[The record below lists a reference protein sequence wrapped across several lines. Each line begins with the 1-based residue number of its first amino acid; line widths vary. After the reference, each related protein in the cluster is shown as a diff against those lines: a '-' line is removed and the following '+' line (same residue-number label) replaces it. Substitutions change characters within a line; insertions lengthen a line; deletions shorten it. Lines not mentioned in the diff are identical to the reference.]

1 MDTEFITVFDIISAL
16 IWSVLLLIIVG
27 YKKSNNVPV
36 SLKPYFIPSY
46 LFRSL
51 FGVLFALAYIFIL
64 GGGDTKA
71 YFQGANTLNNLFV
84 KSPLLYLESMWSDPS
99 SLLLSKHFDSITGYP
114 PSWIYKEKEGWFV
127 CKIAS
132 VLSLITFKS
141 YFAMTLIIAYFSF
154 SSSFRLLSLIEKL
167 KLHSTRNLV
176 FAFLLIPS
184 VGFWCS
190 GLSKDSIVLIATMYL
205 LWAAFEVL
213 INLNPLK
220 FKNILLILLCVYVIY
235 SIRPFMLMAISAPLF
250 LSFGTRLTRRFESN
264 WTIKTL
270 LRSVYVVIGL
280 ASIYFFMTSPYILTL
295 INEATIIKDDFTSND
310 IYTGKKYDIGIVDFS
325 LFGLIKSLPIVVF
338 YGFYRPFITESLTPT
353 LFLNG
358 IESLIFMFLTLK
370 FFISKNIIKK
380 LRMLSKNEL
389 LLFAILFAVILS
401 FIAAFTSVIF
411 GVLVRIRSILLPF
424 LVLILTIKLSD
435 KDNITET
442 KELE

>member
-1 MDTEFITVFDIISAL
+1 MDTIFINVFDVISGL

-27 YKKSNNVPV
+27 YKKSNNVPET
-36 SLKPYFIPSY
+36 LKPYFIPSY
-46 LFRSL
+46 LFRSF
-51 FGVLFALAYIFIL
+51 FGILFALAYIFIL

-84 KSPLLYLESMWSDPS
+84 KSPILYLESMWSDPS
-99 SLLLSKHFDSITGYP
+99 SLLLSKHFDSMTGYP

-154 SSSFRLLSLIEKL
+154 SSSFRLLALIEKL

-190 GLSKDSIVLIATMYL
+190 GLSKDSIILIATMYL
-205 LWAAFEVL
+205 LWAVFEVL
-213 INLNPLK
+213 INLNHLK
-220 FKNILLILLCVYVIY
+220 FKNILLILICVYVIY
-235 SIRPFMLMAISAPLF
+235 SIRPFMLMAISVPFL

-264 WTIKTL
+264 WTFKTL

-325 LFGLIKSLPIVVF
+325 LLGLIKSLPIVVF

-370 FFISKNIIKK
+370 FFLSKNIIKK
-380 LRMLSKNEL
+380 LSMISKNEL

-411 GVLVRIRSILLPF
+411 GVLVRMRAILLPF
-424 LVLILTIKLSD
+424 LLLILTIKLSD
-435 KDNITET
+435 NDNITET

>member
-1 MDTEFITVFDIISAL
+1 MNTTFITVFDVISAL

-27 YKKSNNVPV
+27 YKKSNNVPET
-36 SLKPYFIPSY
+36 LKPYFIPSY
-46 LFRSL
+46 LFRSF

-99 SLLLSKHFDSITGYP
+99 SLLLGKHFDSITGYP
-114 PSWIYKEKEGWFV
+114 PSWIYKEKEGWSV

-213 INLNPLK
+213 INFNPLK
-220 FKNILLILLCVYVIY
+220 FKNIVLILVCFYVIY

-270 LRSVYVVIGL
+270 LRSVYLVIGL
-280 ASIYFFMTSPYILTL
+280 VTLYFFMTSPYVLTL

-310 IYTGKKYDIGIVDFS
+310 AYTGKKYDIGIVDFS
-325 LFGLIKSLPIVVF
+325 LIGLLKSFPLVVF
-338 YGFYRPFITESLTPT
+338 YGFYRPFILESLTPT

-358 IESLIFMFLTLK
+358 LESLIFMFLTLK

-380 LRMLSKNEL
+380 LRKISKNEL
-389 LLFAILFAVILS
+389 LLFAFLFAVILS
-401 FIAAFTSVIF
+401 FISAFTSVIF

-424 LVLILTIKLSD
+424 LVLILTVKLSD
-435 KDNITET
+435 NDIIKET

>member
-1 MDTEFITVFDIISAL
+1 MV
-16 IWSVLLLIIVG
+16 IVG
-27 YKKSNNVPV
+27 FRKSNNVPDT
-36 SLKPYFIPSY
+36 LKPYFIPTY
-46 LFRSL
+46 LFRSF
-51 FGVLFALAYIFIL
+51 FGILFALAYIFIL

-71 YFQGANTLNNLFV
+71 YFIGANTLNNLFV
-84 KSPLLYLESMWSDPS
+84 KSPLLYLESMWSDPN
-99 SLLLSKHFDSITGYP
+99 SLMLSKHFDSITGFP
-114 PSWIYKEKEGWFV
+114 PSWIYREKEGWFV
-127 CKIAS
+127 CKIVS

-141 YFAMTLIIAYFSF
+141 YFAITLIIAYFSF

-205 LWAAFEVL
+205 LWAVFDIL

-220 FKNILLILLCVYVIY
+220 IKNIVLILVCVYIIY
-235 SIRPFMLMAISAPLF
+235 SIRPFILMAISAPLF

-264 WTIKTL
+264 WTFKTL
-270 LRSVYVVIGL
+270 LRSVYVIIGL
-280 ASIYFFMTSPYILTL
+280 VSLFFFMTSPYIQTL
-295 INEATIIKDDFTSND
+295 INEATIIKNDFTSND

-325 LFGLIKSLPIVVF
+325 LLGLLNSFPVIVF
-338 YGFYRPFITESLTPT
+338 YGFYRPFIMESLTPT

-370 FFISKNIIKK
+370 FFLSKNIIKK
-380 LRMLSKNEL
+380 LSMISKNEL
-389 LLFAILFAVILS
+389 LLFALLFAVILS

-424 LVLILTIKLSD
+424 LVLILTIKLRD

>member
-36 SLKPYFIPSY
+36 SLKSYFIPSY

-250 LSFGTRLTRRFESN
+250 LSFGTRLTRRFALSSN
-264 WTIKTL
+264 
-270 LRSVYVVIGL
+270 
-280 ASIYFFMTSPYILTL
+280 
-295 INEATIIKDDFTSND
+295 
-310 IYTGKKYDIGIVDFS
+310 
-325 LFGLIKSLPIVVF
+325 
-338 YGFYRPFITESLTPT
+338 
-353 LFLNG
+353 
-358 IESLIFMFLTLK
+358 
-370 FFISKNIIKK
+370 
-380 LRMLSKNEL
+380 
-389 LLFAILFAVILS
+389 S
-401 FIAAFTSVIF
+401 F
-411 GVLVRIRSILLPF
+411 
-424 LVLILTIKLSD
+424 
-435 KDNITET
+435 
-442 KELE
+442 

>member
-1 MDTEFITVFDIISAL
+1 
-16 IWSVLLLIIVG
+16 
-27 YKKSNNVPV
+27 
-36 SLKPYFIPSY
+36 
-46 LFRSL
+46 
-51 FGVLFALAYIFIL
+51 
-64 GGGDTKA
+64 
-71 YFQGANTLNNLFV
+71 
-84 KSPLLYLESMWSDPS
+84 
-99 SLLLSKHFDSITGYP
+99 
-114 PSWIYKEKEGWFV
+114 
-127 CKIAS
+127 
-132 VLSLITFKS
+132 
-141 YFAMTLIIAYFSF
+141 
-154 SSSFRLLSLIEKL
+154 
-167 KLHSTRNLV
+167 
-176 FAFLLIPS
+176 
-184 VGFWCS
+184 
-190 GLSKDSIVLIATMYL
+190 
-205 LWAAFEVL
+205 
-213 INLNPLK
+213 
-220 FKNILLILLCVYVIY
+220 
-235 SIRPFMLMAISAPLF
+235 MLMAISAPLF

-264 WTIKTL
+264 WTFKTL

-358 IESLIFMFLTLK
+358 LESLIFMFLTLK

-389 LLFAILFAVILS
+389 LMFALLFAVVLS

>member
-1 MDTEFITVFDIISAL
+1 MNTEFITVFDIISGL

-46 LFRSL
+46 FFRSF
-51 FGVLFALAYIFIL
+51 FGILFALAYIFIL

-84 KSPLLYLESMWSDPS
+84 KSPILYLESMWSDPS
-99 SLLLSKHFDSITGYP
+99 SLLLSKHFDSMTGYP

-154 SSSFRLLSLIEKL
+154 SSSFRLLTLIEKL

-190 GLSKDSIVLIATMYL
+190 GLSKDSIILIATMYL
-205 LWAAFEVL
+205 LWAVFEVL

-235 SIRPFMLMAISAPLF
+235 SIRPFMLMAISVPFL

-264 WTIKTL
+264 WTFKTL

-295 INEATIIKDDFTSND
+295 INEATIIKDDFATND

-325 LFGLIKSLPIVVF
+325 LLGLIKSLPIVVF

-370 FFISKNIIKK
+370 FFLSKNIIKK
-380 LRMLSKNEL
+380 LSMISKNEL

>member
-36 SLKPYFIPSY
+36 SLKSYFIPSY

-264 WTIKTL
+264 WTFKTL

-358 IESLIFMFLTLK
+358 LESLIFMFLTLK

-389 LLFAILFAVILS
+389 LMFALLFAVVLS

>member
-36 SLKPYFIPSY
+36 SLKSYFIPSY

-190 GLSKDSIVLIATMYL
+190 GLSKDSIILIATMYL
-205 LWAAFEVL
+205 FWAVFEVL

>member
-1 MDTEFITVFDIISAL
+1 MNTEFITVFDIISAL

-27 YKKSNNVPV
+27 YKKSNNVPET
-36 SLKPYFIPSY
+36 LKPYFIPSY
-46 LFRSL
+46 LFRSF
-51 FGVLFALAYIFIL
+51 FGILFALAYIFIL

-154 SSSFRLLSLIEKL
+154 SSSFRLLSLVEKL

-190 GLSKDSIVLIATMYL
+190 GLSKDSIILIATMYL
-205 LWAAFEVL
+205 LWAVFEVL

-264 WTIKTL
+264 WAIKTL
-270 LRSVYVVIGL
+270 LRSVYVTIGL
-280 ASIYFFMTSPYILTL
+280 VSLYFFMSSPYILTL
-295 INEATIIKDDFTSND
+295 INEATIIKDDFTTND

-325 LFGLIKSLPIVVF
+325 LFGLVKSFPVVVF

-370 FFISKNIIKK
+370 FFISKNIVKK
-380 LRMLSKNEL
+380 LKMISKNEL
-389 LLFAILFAVILS
+389 LLFALLFAILLS

-424 LVLILTIKLSD
+424 LILILTI
-435 KDNITET
+435 NINTNDHQTET

>member
-36 SLKPYFIPSY
+36 SLKSYFIPSY

-235 SIRPFMLMAISAPLF
+235 SIRPFMFMAISAPLF

>member
-1 MDTEFITVFDIISAL
+1 LNIEFITVFDIISAL

-27 YKKSNNVPV
+27 YKKSNNVPET
-36 SLKPYFIPSY
+36 LQPYFIPSY
-46 LFRSL
+46 LFRSF

-71 YFQGANTLNNLFV
+71 YFLGANTLNNLFV
-84 KSPLLYLESMWSDPS
+84 KSPFLYLESMWSDPS
-99 SLLLSKHFDSITGYP
+99 SLLLSKHFDSVTGFP

-167 KLHSTRNLV
+167 KLHSARNLV

-190 GLSKDSIVLIATMYL
+190 GLSKDAIILIATMYL
-205 LWAAFEVL
+205 LWAIFEVL

-220 FKNILLILLCVYVIY
+220 LKNIVLILVCVYIIY
-235 SIRPFMLMAISAPLF
+235 SIRPFMLMAISVPFL
-250 LSFGTRLTRRFESN
+250 LSFGTRLTRRFETN

-280 ASIYFFMTSPYILTL
+280 VAIYFFMTSPYVLTL
-295 INEATIIKDDFTSND
+295 INEATLIKDDFTSNN

-325 LFGLIKSLPIVVF
+325 LFGLIKAFPIVVF
-338 YGFYRPFITESLTPT
+338 YGFYRPFIIESLTPT

-370 FFISKNIIKK
+370 FFLSKSIIKK
-380 LRMLSKNEL
+380 ISKISKNEL

-411 GVLVRIRSILLPF
+411 GVLVRIRAILLPF
-424 LVLILTIKLSD
+424 LVLILTVNINE
-435 KDNITET
+435 KDQLTEN